1 METPKKHHLHIKN
14 MVCPRCIQSVKSEAT
29 KANLAIISIKL
40 GELIVDQNFS
50 EDQLTKFKIGIE
62 NIGFEIIT
70 TQKDKIV
77 EMIKTEIINVVQYEK
92 KIPGNKN
99 FSDHISKEIGKD
111 YSYLS
116 NLFSSVEKTTI
127 EKFII
132 LQKIEKTKEY
142 LMYNELT
149 LSEISQKLGYSNS
162 QHLSAQFKKVTGM
175 SPSQFKKLDEK
186 PRQSIDKI
194 HGGKTK

>member
-1 METPKKHHLHIKN
+1 MEAQKRHHLHIKN
-14 MVCPRCIQSVKSEAT
+14 MVCPRCIQSVKSEAA
-29 KANLAIISIKL
+29 KANLTIISIKL
-40 GELIVDQNFS
+40 GELIIDQDFS
-50 EDQLTKFKIGIE
+50 EDQLNQFRLGIE
-62 NIGFEIIT
+62 NNGFEIIT

-77 EMIKTEIINVVQYEK
+77 EIIKTEIINVVQYEK

-99 FSDHISKEIGKD
+99 FSDYISAEVGKD

-142 LMYNELT
+142 LTYNELT

-162 QHLSAQFKKVTGM
+162 QHLSAQFKKITGM
-175 SPSQFKKLDEK
+175 SPSQFKKLEEK
-186 PRQSIDKI
+186 TRQPIDKI
-194 HGGKTK
+194 NEDKTN

>member
-1 METPKKHHLHIKN
+1 MEATKKHHLYIKN

-29 KANLAIISIKL
+29 KANLTIISIKL
-40 GELIVDQNFS
+40 GELIIDKNFS
-50 EDQLTKFKIGIE
+50 EDQLNQFKFGIE
-62 NIGFEIIT
+62 NNGFEIIT
-70 TQKDKIV
+70 AQKDKIV

-99 FSDHISKEIGKD
+99 FSDYISKEIGKD

-142 LMYNELT
+142 LIYNELT

-162 QHLSAQFKKVTGM
+162 QHLSAQFKKITGM
-175 SPSQFKKLDEK
+175 SPSQFKKLEEK

-194 HGGKTK
+194 NGGKTK